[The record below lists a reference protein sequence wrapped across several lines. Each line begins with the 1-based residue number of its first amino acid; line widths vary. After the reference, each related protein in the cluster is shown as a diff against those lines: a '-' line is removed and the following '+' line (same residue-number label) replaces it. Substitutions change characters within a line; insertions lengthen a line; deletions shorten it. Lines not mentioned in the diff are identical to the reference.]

1 MWYYAAW
8 QTSPTLQTLLSKT
21 SQTAWQTSQ
30 AGQSNQ
36 LQVNVG
42 RVKMLAKR
50 PPRRRSA
57 RLGGHHSQT
66 STRRPVFVDLDVDTS
81 NPAQGRLCSWGNPG
95 RGGMQFR
102 VGQLPP
108 NTQVPPAKV
117 NASVPPN
124 TQMPLAKANASVQ
137 KGKNVESSSR
147 VERMNEDK
155 KGKQK
160 RPNWQYGR
168 AVVMV

>member
-1 MWYYAAW
+1 MSEPSQPTTQSMQTGNAPPSSLSQATW
-8 QTSPTLQTLLSKT
+8 QTSPTVQTPLSE
-21 SQTAWQTSQ
+21 TSQ

-108 NTQVPPAKV
+108 KPQVPP
-117 NASVPPN
+117 
-124 TQMPLAKANASVQ
+124 AKANASVQ

-160 RPNWQYGR
+160 RPNWQY
-168 AVVMV
+168 

>member
-1 MWYYAAW
+1 
-8 QTSPTLQTLLSKT
+8 
-21 SQTAWQTSQ
+21 
-30 AGQSNQ
+30 
-36 LQVNVG
+36 
-42 RVKMLAKR
+42 MLAKR
-50 PPRRRSA
+50 PPRRQSVG
-57 RLGGHHSQT
+57 LEGHHSQT

-108 NTQVPPAKV
+108 NTQVPPAK
-117 NASVPPN
+117 
-124 TQMPLAKANASVQ
+124 ANASVQ

-160 RPNWQYGR
+160 RPNWQY
-168 AVVMV
+168 